1 MAAEEK
7 KKPGLA
13 LVIGMGKGKA
23 TDEAE
28 EAPSSSKEVESGETD
43 VALEEM
49 FEAIK
54 SGDLEAFKDAA
65 KAFKSC

>member
-13 LVIGMGKGKA
+13 LVIGMGKGPKA
-23 TDEAE
+23 KAE
-28 EAPSSSKEVESGETD
+28 EKAPDSSEEMESAESDT
-43 VALEEM
+43 ALEEM

>member
-13 LVIGMGKGKA
+13 LVIGMGKGPKA
-23 TDEAE
+23 KEEAE
-28 EAPSSSKEVESGETD
+28 DSSEEMESGETD
-43 VALEEM
+43 TALEEM